1 MLRNSLL
8 CLNLAR
14 KGNLKCVKTCINQN
28 ITNFNAISLKYLSLD
43 TINYAK
49 RQESLHSDNHKPTD
63 VTYEELLKLQKNN
76 AQDLLLIDVRE
87 PSEIVETGTID
98 GSINIP
104 LNQLNDTLKM
114 KNLKNKLGD
123 KMKNINNPNTKIIFH
138 CMKGIRSEE
147 AMKIAHSLGL
157 KQAKNYTGGF
167 EEWRKKQK
175 N

>member
-104 LNQLNDTLKM
+104 LEKLKLSLNMTNEEFLSNYHKKKPKVAD
-114 KNLKNKLGD
+114 
-123 KMKNINNPNTKIIFH
+123 KNIIFYGLIDI
-138 CMKGIRSEE
+138 KSSTALE
-147 AMKIAHSLGL
+147 IAH
-157 KQAKNYTGGF
+157 KNGF
-167 EEWRKKQK
+167 VNKPIE
-175 N
+175 